1 MSQVRHQNISWDP
14 AFSGD
19 PAFPWD
25 LFDADPDDRRN
36 PDFWN
41 LIPDDPTMSLDGAPN
56 TAAFD
61 SWSAIDDFSR
71 NLFNADP
78 DDRRSPDFW
87 NIIPDDP
94 TMSLNGAPDTAASD
108 SWRAIDDFS
117 RDLFDADP
125 DDRRNPDFWNIIP
138 DDPTM
143 SLNGAPDTAASE
155 SWSAISG
162 SSMDLGEPSDLFN
175 DYPSLDEMDSDERV
189 WEIFLGEKTPSIAH
203 PHGSRNNPIDL
214 TIALEREHT
223 PEPRDQVPEA
233 PPYDRQA
240 TLRIQRV
247 EVDMDDET
255 YTFYINRRHWACDD
269 LDLEGL
275 HVREGLRQEDVDPS
289 ISATLWEV
297 REFLSVH
304 VRVNGEGETLEFR
317 FEGGRENEDVVG
329 KFVGFDPI
337 EERDLL
343 VSCEDMK
350 QLIRHPNQI
359 LVVTW

>member
-56 TAAFD
+56 TAASD
-61 SWSAIDDFSR
+61 SWNAIDDLSD
-71 NLFNADP
+71 LFND
-78 DDRRSPDFW
+78 
-87 NIIPDDP
+87 
-94 TMSLNGAPDTAASD
+94 
-108 SWRAIDDFS
+108 
-117 RDLFDADP
+117 
-125 DDRRNPDFWNIIP
+125 
-138 DDPTM
+138 
-143 SLNGAPDTAASE
+143 E
-155 SWSAISG
+155 C
-162 SSMDLGEPSDLFN
+162 SMEMDEPSDLFN
-175 DYPSLDEMDSDERV
+175 DHPSLDEMDSDERV
-189 WEIFLGEKTPSIAH
+189 WELFLEEWTTPTAH
-203 PHGSRNNPIDL
+203 PHRSRNNPINL

-223 PEPRDQVPEA
+223 LEPRDQVPEA

-247 EVDMDDET
+247 EVDMDDEA

-269 LDLEGL
+269 LDIDGL
-275 HVREGLRQEDVDPS
+275 LAREGLRQEDVDPS

-359 LVVTW
+359 LIVTW